1 MHAYGYGYT
10 FKDYCIIALNQ
21 MSNMKILYVT
31 QVGGEVIVAEGKKQ
45 CGGSSGVRKSKAKA
59 AAPAPT
65 KDPQSVVA
73 KVLHFC
79 FLLLG
84 NYLFRCN
91 KQHVVRDHSSRW
103 VKLLTQD
110 THLYGYIG
118 PKRTNCR
125 EAQNPPGSRAQRHEG
140 TNFAS
145 CRIIILTKVIQLLV
159 LMNGNGSGVS

>member
-73 KVLHFC
+73 KVLNTSAFY
-79 FLLLG
+79 FLG
-84 NYLFRCN
+84 ITC
-91 KQHVVRDHSSRW
+91 
-103 VKLLTQD
+103 
-110 THLYGYIG
+110 
-118 PKRTNCR
+118 
-125 EAQNPPGSRAQRHEG
+125 
-140 TNFAS
+140 
-145 CRIIILTKVIQLLV
+145 
-159 LMNGNGSGVS
+159 SGVTNNTLFVIIVLVGSNY